1 MQQFRS
7 LIIVISSRDIFLI
20 FQTQSHL
27 IIMFKTLDKH
37 FTDLINKT
45 NPKLSYI
52 FSIIIEIK

>member
-7 LIIVISSRDIFLI
+7 LIIFISSRDIFLI

-27 IIMFKTLDKH
+27 IVIFKTLDKH
-37 FTDLINKT
+37 FTDLIDKT

-52 FSIIIEIK
+52 FFHYY